1 MFCYLAR
8 AQCFGNMP
16 TASIQSGLEY
26 REASSVFLQ
35 ILAVALLVQLESVG
49 ASPSQ
54 RMSVMELQR
63 KPQKETKKTK
73 QQNKAGVF
81 RIGRNFIF
89 VDNIEI
95 CTVLTIA

>member
-1 MFCYLAR
+1 ML
-8 AQCFGNMP
+8 
-16 TASIQSGLEY
+16 
-26 REASSVFLQ
+26 LQ

-73 QQNKAGVF
+73 HQNKAVVF

-95 CTVLTIA
+95 YTVLTIA